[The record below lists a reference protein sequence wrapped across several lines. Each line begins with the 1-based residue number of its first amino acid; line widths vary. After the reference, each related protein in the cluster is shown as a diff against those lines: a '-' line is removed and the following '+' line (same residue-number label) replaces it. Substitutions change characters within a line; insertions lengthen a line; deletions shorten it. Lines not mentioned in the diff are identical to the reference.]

1 MTKGGR
7 AKKVPSDEWR
17 GRLANARAFLQAAGE
32 LLTLAE
38 EGSNGNPIMSQAINA
53 AIAYAD
59 ALTIRFAGVHNTGA
73 HQDAPRALRQA
84 LGERADAAQ
93 LQRLV
98 RIIARKDAAQY
109 GHRRATMEEAR
120 QLVEQCE
127 RFAAWAEQLLA
138 VP

>member
-17 GRLANARAFLQAAGE
+17 GRLANARAFLEEARD
-32 LLTLAE
+32 LLMFAE
-38 EGSNGNPIMSQAINA
+38 DGGNGNPIMSQAINA

-59 ALTIRFAGVHNTGA
+59 ALTIRSAGVHNTGE
-73 HQDAPRALRQA
+73 HRNAPLALRQA

-93 LQRLV
+93 VQRLG
-98 RIIARKDAAQY
+98 RIIARKDATQY
-109 GHRRATMEEAR
+109 GHRRATIDEAR

-127 RFAAWAEQLLA
+127 RFAMWAEQLLA